1 MPAATVV
8 MAITLVSATTEKAI
22 VTSARI
28 RDNFLRV
35 WHLIVDSRALVSKIS
50 SVIIGMIKV
59 CFLYLAILI
68 LLLLVRFLFFNCLSV
83 FFGLHRLYFFSL
95 GIACSGLLGLGTDD
109 KGICRADFLYVV
121 IVCPDLL
128 GLELGTDDIG
138 IYAFC

>member
-1 MPAATVV
+1 

-83 FFGLHRLYFFSL
+83 FLGPHRLYFFSL

-109 KGICRADFLYVV
+109 KGIQIICLSRADFLYVV